1 MQDLKVTLVQANQI
15 WEDKLANLNHYET
28 LLENL
33 GETDLIVLPEM
44 FHTCFSMHPER
55 LSEKMDNSIGLN
67 WLIKQA
73 ETRNAAFYTSLIIE
87 EDGKYYNRGV
97 FIEPNGT
104 ITEYDKRK
112 RFGLGG
118 EDAVFSAGNQEK
130 IVHYKGWNINLQ
142 ICYDLRF
149 PENVR
154 NYLTDGIAKYDAII
168 YVANWPER
176 RVQHWITLL
185 KARAIEN
192 QAYVIGVNR
201 IGEDANQLIYSGDS
215 LLVSALGE
223 TISSIEPN
231 QEIVQ
236 TLVLKATELTTIRE
250 NLPFL
255 KDSLNRSFEI

>member
-1 MQDLKVTLVQANQI
+1 MKTALIQIPLI
-15 WEDKLANLNHYET
+15 WENPKANRNY
-28 LLENL
+28 LEEKINSIK
-33 GETDLIVLPEM
+33 EADLIVLPEM

-176 RVQHWITLL
+176 RVLHWITLL

-215 LLVSALGE
+215 LLLSALGE

-255 KDSLNRSFEI
+255 KDSLNRSFEN